1 MKKPERWMKRERKK
15 MCWLEGRRDLLY
27 QENKKERKRSFR
39 FSLRHATLHPSCII
53 DRPSLSHFREDTFP
67 PLFIHLLA
75 SSHHSAE
82 HETADKNKGD
92 GQDGAVKETKG
103 PRAGHDDDDDTR

>member
-1 MKKPERWMKRERKK
+1 MPPYTR
-15 MCWLEGRRDLLY
+15 LALLIA
-27 QENKKERKRSFR
+27 
-39 FSLRHATLHPSCII
+39 L
-53 DRPSLSHFREDTFP
+53 LSHFREDTFP

-92 GQDGAVKETKG
+92 GQDGAVKETIETKG
-103 PRAGHDDDDDTR
+103 PRAGHDDGDTR